1 MSSELKI
8 SIFGVNFKTKNK
20 SKTIFLVFKI
30 INHIWFGFKKQ
41 KINQF
46 SFGLVSI
53 YKKSTP

>member
-1 MSSELKI
+1 MIAK
-8 SIFGVNFKTKNK
+8 FCVNFETKTKP
-20 SKTIFLVFKI
+20 KTNVLVFEI